1 MRKHHEGDTESVF
14 RNVANMFV
22 YVMPRFP
29 LPSAVGPVP
38 GCGDLWRLLLFV
50 VDLLPT
56 GWERDPTHR
65 RLLSLDNFRAKPD
78 VRECGTRDGHG
89 FF

>member
-1 MRKHHEGDTESVF
+1 MRQHHEGDTESVF

-56 GWERDPTHR
+56 GWEGLVGRET
-65 RLLSLDNFRAKPD
+65 RLIEDF
-78 VRECGTRDGHG
+78 
-89 FF
+89 